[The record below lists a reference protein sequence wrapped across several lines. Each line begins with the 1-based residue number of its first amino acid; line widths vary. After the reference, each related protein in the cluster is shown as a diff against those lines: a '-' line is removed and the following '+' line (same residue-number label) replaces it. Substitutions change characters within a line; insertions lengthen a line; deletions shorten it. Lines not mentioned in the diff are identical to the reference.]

1 MWHFHRKYKQSK
13 MLDIMRIRHVNQ
25 ACQLIILSC
34 CTMSAITASDNDN
47 QAKPRVLAWQN
58 PDAPRFDWNRVEN
71 HTVQMGGTALLPC
84 VIKNLGN
91 ESVSWIRMR
100 DAYIL
105 TVDEEVFISDPR
117 ISTIHQ
123 DNSLSWTLQI
133 KSVQPEDASKYE
145 CQVSTEPK
153 MSHFVGLQVRVPKV
167 HIFGDQDIFVK
178 SSSTVHMKCVISQ
191 SLEPPNYIEWR
202 HNEQRLSPGLGG
214 HTRIQATPPEHI
226 AEGTT
231 MSTLTILEA
240 AKSDSG
246 EYTCHPAQMDKARV
260 MLHVLDT
267 DYPAAMQT
275 SDSCPGLFS
284 RSAIVFCVAL
294 MCAIPVLAGL

>member
-1 MWHFHRKYKQSK
+1 MEEQPCTHLWTINGGRK
-13 MLDIMRIRHVNQ
+13 
-25 ACQLIILSC
+25 
-34 CTMSAITASDNDN
+34 
-47 QAKPRVLAWQN
+47 LA
-58 PDAPRFDWNRVEN
+58 
-71 HTVQMGGTALLPC
+71 QMGR
-84 VIKNLGN
+84 V
-91 ESVSWIRMR
+91 W
-100 DAYIL
+100 
-105 TVDEEVFISDPR
+105 R
-117 ISTIHQ
+117 I
-123 DNSLSWTLQI
+123 
-133 KSVQPEDASKYE
+133 
-145 CQVSTEPK
+145 TEPH
-153 MSHFVGLQVRVPKV
+153 SILFVFPVPKV

-260 MLHVLDT
+260 MLHVLD
-267 DYPAAMQT
+267 
-275 SDSCPGLFS
+275 SRFFS
-284 RSAIVFCVAL
+284 RKSL
-294 MCAIPVLAGL
+294 PGY